1 MSDEKPA
8 QSTVAQPA
16 EPTPATAAATA
27 AGTTGEE
34 VASSET
40 VAPGTEAKS
49 TDSESKSKP
58 ESESA
63 PAADDAAK
71 DEEDK
76 AAEKPAET
84 EEPESKTESA
94 PVNEPA
100 NEKTSE
106 ADVEMKDKPAEEA
119 AEPATDAKA
128 DNEKSAD
135 ATTNAETENGAGAD
149 AADAAAVEAEEA
161 SPGNDKSKARRKS
174 SGAPDHA
181 KGKKLNK
188 KASKAKI
195 QHLDAKP
202 GDHYFAKLKGFPPW
216 PVIVCEEDMLPQ
228 NMLNSRPVTAARPDG
243 TYREDFADG
252 GKRAGDRTYPVMYL
266 YTNEFSW
273 TPNTDLSELDAET
286 VTDLIT
292 PKMRKDLQS
301 AHQLAAEQNDLN
313 YYKNVLREFE
323 EQRLAKLEAKN
334 NKKKTPKKG
343 KAPEA
348 IDEDGDIE
356 MADAEEGGEDETSEK
371 KSKSKKRKAEEE
383 KHSTPQRSDSVKK
396 PKIKL
401 TNSSTPKAANG
412 VQSPSVAK
420 DASKAKGKTKSKAKD
435 ADSKKEKEQAPKEP
449 ELTPEEK
456 HVRKEKEI
464 LFLRHRLQKG
474 LLLRDQEPK
483 SEEMK
488 SMSDF
493 LGKLETFPDLEVSI
507 IRATKINKVLKAILR
522 LETIPKESE
531 FEFKPRSQTLLDKW
545 NKLLA
550 VEGEAPA
557 AANGVNGTSKA
568 HAKSE
573 KETNG
578 EKAAKAETKAES
590 DKDTSKA
597 GSCEKDTK
605 EGSEAN
611 AESSNEDKPTATET
625 ATARTEGGAD
635 KNGTCHIKVIDDD
648 TWSCVGD
655 VGGSK
660 TGRSGHYLS

>member
-1 MSDEKPA
+1 
-8 QSTVAQPA
+8 
-16 EPTPATAAATA
+16 
-27 AGTTGEE
+27 
-34 VASSET
+34 
-40 VAPGTEAKS
+40 
-49 TDSESKSKP
+49 
-58 ESESA
+58 
-63 PAADDAAK
+63 
-71 DEEDK
+71 
-76 AAEKPAET
+76 
-84 EEPESKTESA
+84 
-94 PVNEPA
+94 
-100 NEKTSE
+100 
-106 ADVEMKDKPAEEA
+106 MKDKPAEEA

-128 DNEKSAD
+128 DTEKSAE

-149 AADAAAVEAEEA
+149 AADTTAVEAEET
-161 SPGNDKSKARRKS
+161 SPGADKSKARRKS

-195 QHLDAKP
+195 LHLDAKP

-252 GKRAGDRTYPVMYL
+252 GKRAADRTYPVMYL

-301 AHQLAAEQNDLN
+301 AHQLAAEQNDLD

-343 KAPEA
+343 GKASEA
-348 IDEDGDIE
+348 AADEDGDIE
-356 MADAEEGGEDETSEK
+356 MADAEEGGEGETSEK

-383 KHSTPQRSDSVKK
+383 NHNTPQRSDSVKK

-401 TNSSTPKAANG
+401 TNSSTPKTANG

-420 DASKAKGKTKSKAKD
+420 DSSRAKGKTKSKAKD
-435 ADSKKEKEQAPKEP
+435 ADNKKEKEQAAPKEP

-531 FEFKPRSQTLLDKW
+531 FEFKPRSQALLDKW

-550 VEGEAPA
+550 VDGGAPA
-557 AANGVNGTSKA
+557 AANGVNGTSGA
-568 HAKSE
+568 QAKGE
-573 KETNG
+573 KEANG
-578 EKAAKAETKAES
+578 EKAIKTEAKAET
-590 DKDTSKA
+590 DKGTSKA

-611 AESSNEDKPTATET
+611 AESSNEDKPTATE
-625 ATARTEGGAD
+625 
-635 KNGTCHIKVIDDD
+635 VQ
-648 TWSCVGD
+648 S
-655 VGGSK
+655 
-660 TGRSGHYLS
+660 

>member
-16 EPTPATAAATA
+16 EPAPAAA
-27 AGTTGEE
+27 AGTTGKEG
-34 VASSET
+34 ASSET
-40 VAPGTEAKS
+40 VAPITDAKA
-49 TDSESKSKP
+49 TDSESKPK
-58 ESESA
+58 SETKSE
-63 PAADDAAK
+63 PAADNDDEAAK
-71 DEEDK
+71 VGEDK
-76 AAEKPAET
+76 AAEKPAEAEET
-84 EEPESKTESA
+84 EAKTEPA
-94 PVNEPA
+94 PADADPEPQA

-106 ADVEMKDKPAEEA
+106 ADVDMKDKPAEEA

-128 DNEKSAD
+128 EAEKSAE
-135 ATTNAETENGAGAD
+135 ATTNAETEDGTGAD
-149 AADAAAVEAEEA
+149 AADTTAVEAEET
-161 SPGNDKSKARRKS
+161 SPGADKSKARRKS
-174 SGAPDHA
+174 SAAADHA

-195 QHLDAKP
+195 LHLDAKP

-252 GKRAGDRTYPVMYL
+252 GRRAADRTYPVMYL

-301 AHQLAAEQNDLN
+301 AHQLAAEQNDLD

-334 NKKKTPKKG
+334 NKKKTPKKAS
-343 KAPEA
+343 KASEA
-348 IDEDGDIE
+348 AADEDGDIE
-356 MADAEEGGEDETSEK
+356 MADAEEGGEGETSEK

-383 KHSTPQRSDSVKK
+383 NHSTPQRSDSVKK

-420 DASKAKGKTKSKAKD
+420 DSSRAKGKTKSKAKD
-435 ADSKKEKEQAPKEP
+435 ADSKKEKEQAAPKEP

-456 HVRKEKEI
+456 QLRKEKEI

-522 LETIPKESE
+522 LETIPKESD
-531 FEFKPRSQTLLDKW
+531 FEFKPRSQALLDKW

-550 VEGEAPA
+550 VDGGAPA
-557 AANGVNGTSKA
+557 AANGVNGTSGA
-568 HAKSE
+568 HAKGE

-578 EKAAKAETKAES
+578 EKATKAEAKAET

-611 AESSNEDKPTATET
+611 AESSNEDKPTATE
-625 ATARTEGGAD
+625 
-635 KNGTCHIKVIDDD
+635 VQ
-648 TWSCVGD
+648 S
-655 VGGSK
+655 
-660 TGRSGHYLS
+660 